1 MRRHNYGRFYVLSA
15 DVESPSGK
23 FGTHISACAVTLSA
37 RAAQKFRHC
46 RARPTAALAGGEA
59 LAIEMIGDGLG

>member
-1 MRRHNYGRFYVLSA
+1 MGYER
-15 DVESPSGK
+15 ESSNRNWLMFKPK

-59 LAIEMIGDGLG
+59 LAIQMIGDGLG